1 MWRGKTMMT
10 NNIEMFKDLNV
21 LRLLDSIGESLIFA
35 DEHQYIRWMNGSAKE
50 LLAKI
55 GPFVKINDPED
66 FIGVNLSKFH
76 GPRQEGILAGET
88 FPHTAQIK
96 LFNRFSAKI
105 VVDKIFSET
114 GEFSGYIL
122 TWKDVSDYQQ
132 ELEVQQNMLKSLYT
146 PIIGT
151 AIDSVLLVALTGL
164 LTEERM
170 QYTKDT
176 ILIACG
182 ERKAEYIIFDFTG
195 IVDEIDEVVVFHL
208 DQIAEALRL
217 MGSEAI
223 FVGLNAQFVH
233 QMIRKGLK
241 VRVKTFQSFQQGIQY
256 VWSKMGYQLVKI

>member
-1 MWRGKTMMT
+1 MMMP
-10 NNIEMFKDLNV
+10 NNIDMFKDLNV
-21 LRLLDSIGESLIFA
+21 FRLLDSIGESLIFA
-35 DEHQYIRWMNGSAKE
+35 DENQHIRWMNGAAKE
-50 LLAKI
+50 LLSKI
-55 GPFVKINDPED
+55 GPYVKIHDPEE

-76 GPRQEGILAGET
+76 GPRQDVILEGET

-105 VVDKIFSET
+105 VVDRIFSET

-122 TWKDVSDYQQ
+122 TWKDVSDYQN

-170 QYTKDT
+170 QYTKDA
-176 ILIACG
+176 ILIACA
-182 ERKAEYIIFDFTG
+182 EKKAEYVIFDFTG
-195 IVDEIDEVVVFHL
+195 IVDDIDEVVVYHL
-208 DQIAEALRL
+208 DQIAEALRI

-223 FVGLNAQFVH
+223 FVGLNAQFVQ

-241 VRVKTFQSFQQGIQY
+241 VRVKTCQSFKQGVQY
-256 VWSKMGYQLVKI
+256 VWAKMGYKLVKI

>member
-1 MWRGKTMMT
+1 MDSNK
-10 NNIEMFKDLNV
+10 IEMFKGLNV

-35 DEHQYIRWMNGSAKE
+35 DENQIIRWMNVSAKE
-50 LLAKI
+50 LLTKI
-55 GPFVKINDPED
+55 GPFVKINDPKD
-66 FIGVNLSKFH
+66 FIGVNLSMFH
-76 GPRQEGILAGET
+76 GPRQNGILAGET
-88 FPHTAQIK
+88 FPHTAHIK

-105 VVDKIFSET
+105 VVDKVFSEA
-114 GEFSGYIL
+114 GDFSGYVL
-122 TWKDVSDYQQ
+122 TWKDVSDFQQ

-170 QYTKDT
+170 QYTKDA
-176 ILIACG
+176 ILIACA
-182 ERKAEYIIFDFTG
+182 EKKAEYVIFDFTG
-195 IVDEIDEVVVFHL
+195 IVDDIDDVVVFHL

-223 FVGLNAQFVH
+223 FVGLNSQFVQ

-241 VRVKTFQSFQQGIQY
+241 VRVKTCQSFKQGVNY
-256 VWSKMGYQLVKI
+256 VWSKMGYKLVKI